1 MWTLGRV
8 DSAAASPAKQ
18 LPVGSTDTRV
28 RIRAWPPQEVYSQ
41 GGSGRD
47 SNSPSSA
54 AHFLPLPTA
63 ISRGKWGGTM
73 DSLAK
78 TIWKA
83 EWGFQ
88 WFHET
93 KMKFS
98 GPRWERILE
107 NLSSSQMQILE
118 NQGQSRGRQSLT
130 KAVTQSTTSTREA
143 IASHS
148 QIHLC
153 SACDYLSVKAGGY
166 LWFWARV

>member
-8 DSAAASPAKQ
+8 DSTAASPAKQ

-28 RIRAWPPQEVYSQ
+28 RIRAWPPQGVYSQ

-54 AHFLPLPTA
+54 AHLLPLPTA
-63 ISRGKWGGTM
+63 ILRGEWGGTM

-88 WFHET
+88 LFHET

-98 GPRWERILE
+98 GPQWGKDSGKSFKFSDAHPREPGSIKRE
-107 NLSSSQMQILE
+107 TE
-118 NQGQSRGRQSLT
+118 PYQSRDPVHNQYERGHSKSL
-130 KAVTQSTTSTREA
+130 SNTSLFCVWLLE
-143 IASHS
+143 
-148 QIHLC
+148 C
-153 SACDYLSVKAGGY
+153 
-166 LWFWARV
+166 